1 MCDNP
6 TQMIASFRDVGIS
19 LNIDGSDDEEMLF
32 QGHERGLPSDIIIG

>member
-6 TQMIASFRDVGIS
+6 TQMIVAFPNVGSS
-19 LNIDGSDDEEMLF
+19 LNIDGSEDEEMKF